1 MYDTRDIIKTL
12 GGHRLYPTTI
22 RCPDGSFHTTLTR
35 NPGSL
40 RYQVEMRLASLF
52 SPGKSKHAVKKHNH
66 GNPAKNYIHMSTT
79 YRVYLRNCLQFV
91 DWIDTPVRTLA
102 QAKKYV
108 PIYLRYLKKIGRRAT
123 TIKSKAA
130 ALAKLYG
137 CSITDFGAKLPKRHR
152 ADRDFSAKNQK
163 VIDFYKKNPRLCLAY
178 LACGLRKNKELAKI
192 TCDDFRFNDGTGH
205 IVGKNG
211 RPRRFAVLPGLDYLV
226 EDFVHQAAVE
236 GRRKPFCKIPKDAP
250 VHHLRR
256 MYACLWYLHL
266 ARPIGEVPRAER
278 YYCKAELAGL
288 WLDRTALLQV
298 SSWLGH
304 QRPDVTVAYIAPF
317 AERDDSGCFH
327 IIDPLSLLPG
337 AEAYFR
343 F

>member
-1 MYDTRDIIKTL
+1 MSSTDISTLFGKKPVYPVLIKTAD
-12 GGHRLYPTTI
+12 GRYETI
-22 RCPDGSFHTTLTR
+22 MTR
-35 NPGSL
+35 HPGSL
-40 RYQVEMRLASLF
+40 LHQSRIILESMYT
-52 SPGKSKHAVKKHNH
+52 PGRSKHADKDHNH
-66 GNPAKNYIHMSTT
+66 GKPARNRIYMDTT
-79 YRVYLRNCLQFV
+79 LATYTAHCARYAHWLNRSERLFSRAQDHVGPYLRFL
-91 DWIDTPVRTLA
+91 IDNHYSPN
-102 QAKKYV
+102 
-108 PIYLRYLKKIGRRAT
+108 
-123 TIKSKAA
+123 TIKTAAA
-130 ALAKLYG
+130 ALGKAYY
-137 CSITDFGAKLPKRHR
+137 CSIPDFGVQLPKRHR

-211 RPRRFAVLPGLDYLV
+211 RPRRFSILPGLDYLV
-226 EDFVHQAAVE
+226 EDFVHQATAE

-266 ARPIGEVPRAER
+266 ARPIDEVPRTER

-317 AERDDSGCFH
+317 AERDDNDHLH
-327 IIDPLSLLPG
+327 IINPLTFFPG
-337 AEAYFR
+337 VENYFK